1 MAVYDRDNGLS
12 ERKKM
17 ILRAIIDAHIDRGE
31 PVGSKYLTQNNNI
44 AYSSATIRNE
54 MAELEE
60 LGYLEQP
67 HTSAGRVPSELGY
80 RFYVDS
86 LMEKYRLTRD
96 ELEQLDTLKKSKE
109 EELDRIIEQAG
120 RLFSRITNYTAI
132 TVKPRPVQV
141 VITNFNTVYVD
152 SRSFVLVMVS
162 NTGVATTKL
171 IRTSGEINV
180 RVTERLSELLNRF
193 IARKKPEELSYT
205 DVLEIKNNIFGYE
218 ELIDPIL
225 KCIYDTIHEI
235 DRGDVKVEQVNR
247 LLEFPEYSNL
257 SELRGLIGML
267 EQKEDILNIVNNSQ
281 KDIINILIGKENTVD
296 IMSNSTLIFKNITV
310 NDRVVGAIGVIG
322 PCRMD
327 YSKVITTL
335 DLLTNNIRGLF
346 DEKNLLTDGD
356 NGGNNG

>member
-1 MAVYDRDNGLS
+1 MYGSDNGLS

-132 TVKPRPVQV
+132 TVKPRSVQV

-171 IRTSGEINV
+171 IRTSGEINI

-193 IARKKPEELSYT
+193 IAGKKPEELSYT

-225 KCIYDTIHEI
+225 KCIYDTLHEI

>member
-1 MAVYDRDNGLS
+1 MYEKDGGLS

-17 ILRAIIDAHIDRGE
+17 ILRAIIDTHIDCGE
-31 PVGSKYLTQNNNI
+31 PVGSKFLTQNNNI
-44 AYSSATIRNE
+44 ACSSATIRNE

-60 LGYLEQP
+60 MGYLEQP

-86 LMEKYRLTRD
+86 LMDKYRLTRE
-96 ELEQLDTLKKSKE
+96 ELEQLDTLKRSKE

-132 TVKPRPVQV
+132 TVKPRPSQV
-141 VITNFNTVYVD
+141 VITHFNTVYID

-171 IRTSGEINV
+171 IRTSDGITV
-180 RVTERLSELLNRF
+180 RVTERLNELLNKF
-193 IARKKPEELSYT
+193 IAGRKTDELSYASI
-205 DVLEIKNNIFGYE
+205 LEIKNSIFGYE
-218 ELIDPIL
+218 ELIDPII
-225 KCIYDTIHEI
+225 KCVFDTVNEI

-247 LLEFPEYSNL
+247 LLEFPEYSNMSRL
-257 SELRGLIGML
+257 SGLIGML

-335 DLLTNNIRGLF
+335 DLLTENIRGLF
-346 DEKNLLTDGD
+346 DVKSNLLTDGED
-356 NGGNNG
+356 GGENV

>member
-1 MAVYDRDNGLS
+1 MYGSDNGLS

-17 ILRAIIDAHIDRGE
+17 ILRAIIDAHINRGE

-132 TVKPRPVQV
+132 TVKPRSVQV

-171 IRTSGEINV
+171 IRTSGEINI

-193 IARKKPEELSYT
+193 IAGKKPEELSYT

-225 KCIYDTIHEI
+225 KCIYDTLHEI

-257 SELRGLIGML
+257 SELRGIIGML